1 MIFGPVGR
9 SVSAVATFALLFP
22 VSGIASSHLAQVST
36 SSSSSTMEM
45 SSAASK
51 PRSILNTNTNMRH
64 VGMSSSSCRFLK
76 RVRGGAASPKA
87 SSIPIKTTSHVTA
100 GTTEAHHG
108 LSVTSLAINIMADLC
123 PHGMLPL
130 AFGMASEG
138 GTGLVPALSLLVLF
152 GSLSAYTLISI
163 ARACEATGEYS
174 FRGIWSRTLHPS
186 TAWIIDAGI
195 TFLCFGCC
203 IFYSAFI
210 GDLSAALAQALGAP
224 AVLHKRWL
232 CLVALHIFPLWPLC
246 LMKNL
251 SALQYSSI
259 VGVFGILYTTAFVVK
274 RQCDESYGPS
284 GHFHALIDA
293 VYRPQTPSYSA
304 FEKLFR
310 LGPGAISLMN
320 MACVAFT
327 THYNGIAYYT
337 ELKDRNLSRYSGAV
351 GLGFLASFS
360 VFALMMVFGFG
371 TFGFAAQPL
380 LLNNYHRTQDALAT
394 GSRLATA
401 FSIMCGF
408 PLMFAGLKTGFFS
421 LWHSNVESAR
431 RLSPRLRVALKSD
444 TVIATVSSLLLAA
457 ICGIACLCTE
467 EDVGF
472 VIGVIGAVLGT
483 SVVYIIPAL
492 LNTKLLARVKDTA
505 VAKPEKRFN
514 QGLIVIGVVFAL
526 LGTYMAIDDQFGIF
540 SGRGP
545 KVHMH

>member
-1 MIFGPVGR
+1 MAPHIGCR
-9 SVSAVATFALLFP
+9 QALLLATLALA
-22 VSGIASSHLAQVST
+22 VVTICASSTPPSSSA
-36 SSSSSTMEM
+36 SSSSFLLRRRLATTNRDFQQDCSTI
-45 SSAASK
+45 SA
-51 PRSILNTNTNMRH
+51 LD
-64 VGMSSSSCRFLK
+64 FLEH
-76 RVRGGAASPKA
+76 VRGGGSSPKA
-87 SSIPIKTTSHVTA
+87 ASAPTKPAFASTSVA
-100 GTTEAHHG
+100 GHSDAHHG
-108 LSVTSLAINIMADLC
+108 LTISSLAINIMADLC

-138 GTGLVPALSLLVLF
+138 GTGLAPALTLLIIF

-174 FRGIWSRTLHPS
+174 FRGIWSRTLQPS

-224 AVLHKRWL
+224 ALLHKRWV
-232 CLVALHIFPLWPLC
+232 CLVALHVFPLMPLC

-259 VGVFGILYTTAFVVK
+259 VGVLGILYTTAFVVK
-274 RQCDESYGPS
+274 RQLDGTYQEG
-284 GHFHALIDA
+284 GRFHSLIDV
-293 VYRPQTPSYSA
+293 VYRPIKPSHTA
-304 FEKLFR
+304 LEKVFR

-337 ELKDRNLSRYSGAV
+337 ELKDRTLPRYASAV

-360 VFALMMVFGFG
+360 VFALMMSFGFR
-371 TFGFAAQPL
+371 TFGHAAQPL
-380 LLNNYHRTQDALAT
+380 LLNNYHRTKDALAT

-401 FSIMCGF
+401 FSIICGF

-421 LWHSNVESAR
+421 LWKSSVGDSR
-431 RLSPRLRVALKSD
+431 RLSVDTQKALLSEPV
-444 TVIATVSSLLLAA
+444 TMTMSVMLLAA
-457 ICGIACLCTE
+457 ICGIACQCTE

-472 VIGVIGAVLGT
+472 VIGLIGAVLGT
-483 SVVYIIPAL
+483 GVVYIIPAL
-492 LNTKLLARVKDTA
+492 LNTKLLARVKDMA
-505 VAKPEKRFN
+505 AARPEKMFN
-514 QGLIVIGVVFAL
+514 QALIAVGVIFAC
-526 LGTYMAIDDQFGIF
+526 LGAYAAIDDQFGIF
-540 SGRGP
+540 SGTGP
-545 KVHMH
+545 KMHVH

>member
-1 MIFGPVGR
+1 MVPHTGCRRVLL
-9 SVSAVATFALLFP
+9 AVALVAL
-22 VSGIASSHLAQVST
+22 VVAVASASSST
-36 SSSSSTMEM
+36 PASSSST
-45 SSAASK
+45 A
-51 PRSILNTNTNMRH
+51 
-64 VGMSSSSCRFLK
+64 SSSFLPRRRLVPTTRRSQQDGSTASALDFLQ
-76 RVRGGAASPKA
+76 RVRGGGASPKA
-87 SSIPIKTTSHVTA
+87 ASAPTKPAFASAAVA
-100 GTTEAHHG
+100 GHADAHHG
-108 LSVTSLAINIMADLC
+108 LTIGSLAINIMADLC

-138 GTGLVPALSLLVLF
+138 GTGLAPALTLLLVF

-195 TFLCFGCC
+195 TLLCFGCC

-224 AVLHKRWL
+224 AFLHKRWV
-232 CLVALHIFPLWPLC
+232 CLVGLHIFPLLPLC

-259 VGVFGILYTTAFVVK
+259 VGVLGILYTTAFVVK
-274 RQCDESYGPS
+274 RQLDGAYQMG
-284 GHFHALIDA
+284 GQFHALID
-293 VYRPQTPSYSA
+293 VLYRPQKPTHTA
-304 FEKLFR
+304 LEKVFR

-337 ELKDRNLSRYSGAV
+337 ELKDRSLPRYASAV

-360 VFALMMVFGFG
+360 IFALMMIFGFG
-371 TFGFAAQPL
+371 TFGHAAQPL
-380 LLNNYHRTQDALAT
+380 LLNNYHRTKDALAT

-421 LWHSNVESAR
+421 LWRSNIEGAS
-431 RLSPRLRVALKSD
+431 RLSTGTQNTLLSEPV
-444 TVIATVSSLLLAA
+444 TMTVSTLLLAS
-457 ICGIACLCTE
+457 ICGIAIKCTE

-472 VIGVIGAVLGT
+472 VIGLIGAVLGT
-483 SVVYIIPAL
+483 GVVYIIPAL
-492 LNTKLLARVKDTA
+492 LNTKLLARVKD
-505 VAKPEKRFN
+505 VAAARPEKRFN
-514 QGLIVIGVVFAL
+514 HGLIAVGVIFAC
-526 LGTYMAIDDQFGIF
+526 LGTYTAIDDKFGIF
-540 SGRGP
+540 SGKGP
-545 KVHMH
+545 KVHAH